1 VAAQVKLHEAGTTVF
16 LAGDPPDDLHVV
28 LGGSLSLHHKIH
40 IAEPPVATEIGAV
53 SESEDENSVP
63 AGHGI
68 VAVIGAGNIADYEDF
83 VGGRLSRRLCATAGE
98 GLLVLRISR
107 GDYEESIQLQLEHEF
122 SERMCALEGCGLF
135 GGVPHKLR
143 GSLAEMLQ
151 PRAYRRG
158 ATLTRAGE
166 VVNRVILIQQGE
178 CVALGR
184 RPGSA
189 GRPAATDISG
199 WRPTS
204 GPRSARKPPE
214 VELHRLGAN
223 DVFGER
229 MLLSPA
235 AAAVAVAATV
245 GAGGGDSA
253 VASLQR
259 DVVYEETLKSC
270 GAVVVFELSATD
282 WCSFASRRIASL
294 DPGPARKLGG
304 ALLDDVGNR
313 GVGLRN
319 VAAAVPGSTKT
330 GVVARRRQR
339 PATATAERAPTQAA
353 RHTAV
358 PRRPASAGALQ
369 PRPSDHADRGPAFAA
384 AGPERPASGPI
395 ARRVGPAR

>member
-1 VAAQVKLHEAGTTVF
+1 MGTGDDQTQERAYSPNLYNPGTKGSRQFQKQLRDQWIQPSGASSLADHQREYHQQQLSSGQEGVRSELVLQALQQSRSQRTHKHIDAIERYLRAARGLAFGSTVPRACMRRLCVAAQVKLHEAGTTVF

-204 GPRSARKPPE
+204 GPRSAR
-214 VELHRLGAN
+214 
-223 DVFGER
+223 
-229 MLLSPA
+229 
-235 AAAVAVAATV
+235 
-245 GAGGGDSA
+245 
-253 VASLQR
+253 
-259 DVVYEETLKSC
+259 
-270 GAVVVFELSATD
+270 LSAP
-282 WCSFASRRIASL
+282 SR
-294 DPGPARKLGG
+294 GG
-304 ALLDDVGNR
+304 
-313 GVGLRN
+313 
-319 VAAAVPGSTKT
+319 
-330 GVVARRRQR
+330 
-339 PATATAERAPTQAA
+339 
-353 RHTAV
+353 
-358 PRRPASAGALQ
+358 
-369 PRPSDHADRGPAFAA
+369 
-384 AGPERPASGPI
+384 
-395 ARRVGPAR
+395 